1 MTAHQKNYSRF
12 SKSQQPQTPTPF
24 DRRSTASLYRQQTR
38 QQKSRIMNR
47 IFSLGLALL
56 FSISLFAQPGNMGG
70 LQFKIQLLEGNPW
83 GVFVKPMETIAPSS
97 NTSAGTGQV
106 TLVTPADFSFTN
118 FTNHAGTWVQNA
130 RVNNPVEAPGKAY
143 ISFGFVMDEPK
154 IQLFAFEETLL
165 FTFEAAPEFAESINL
180 FDNQN
185 DPFLPPNSYNS
196 NPGNDLSIIDFGA
209 GNSVVY
215 YTYESNYAPTNT
227 IIAKKAGKS
236 QGALVM
242 TQEEE

>member
-1 MTAHQKNYSRF
+1 
-12 SKSQQPQTPTPF
+12 
-24 DRRSTASLYRQQTR
+24 
-38 QQKSRIMNR
+38 MNR

-70 LQFKIQLLEGNPW
+70 LQFKVQLLEGNTW
-83 GVFVKPMETIAPSS
+83 GVFVKPMETIAPSA

-106 TLVTPADFSFTN
+106 TLVTPSDFTFTN

-130 RVNNPVEAPGKAY
+130 RVNNPVEAPDKAY
-143 ISFGFVMDEPK
+143 ISFGFVTDVPK
-154 IQLFAFEETLL
+154 IQLFPFEETLL

-196 NPGNDLSIIDFGA
+196 NPGNDLSIIDFGT
-209 GNSVVY
+209 GNGVVY
-215 YTYESNYAPTNT
+215 YTYESNYTPSALMM
-227 IIAKKAGKS
+227 AKKAGKVDGS
-236 QGALVM
+236 LVM